1 MRKFTNFLL
10 VFIVLTVF
18 ADIVDAKPRL
28 SVRAFEDRTQEQ
40 DAPAGAVMDMMVT
53 ELDKSG
59 VFDLIEREKFNY
71 IAEELELSQSGLVD
85 PSMILEVG
93 KIHSAQYTMTG
104 AITVYYYNEKRSGFS
119 IILNSTAEAKTAYVT
134 LDIRIID
141 NTTSKVIYS
150 STKQGQAKQT
160 GKSSGIELQQFWA
173 GSRSKT
179 YGGILGLA
187 TRDAVMQHVSAIKKH
202 NWE

>member
-134 LDIRIID
+134 LDIRIIED
-141 NTTSKVIYS
+141 R
-150 STKQGQAKQT
+150 
-160 GKSSGIELQQFWA
+160 KS
-173 GSRSKT
+173 
-179 YGGILGLA
+179 
-187 TRDAVMQHVSAIKKH
+187 VV
-202 NWE
+202 